1 MSTTHYFIS
10 QCGDDMFR
18 MMSKSIFEGY
28 MILGTWLLKWWLGI
42 QKLKWGL
49 IDYESLEDGK
59 THVLKCTY
67 LYIERFLWIIIVLV
81 HKKSRFHAGTF
92 LCTKKY
98 AKNLLFTW
106 DSFSPTLRIARK
118 LVILTL
124 FYHNFVN
131 NFSNDFEPGFI
142 VRLPYYRTATI
153 PIRSV

>member
-1 MSTTHYFIS
+1 
-10 QCGDDMFR
+10 MFR

-67 LYIERFLWIIIVLV
+67 LYIERFFVNNYRPGSQKIPISRRNFFV
-81 HKKSRFHAGTF
+81 H
-92 LCTKKY
+92 KKY